1 MKKILIIY
9 TGGTIGMQ
17 HDAKGALIPFDFG
30 QVNEQ
35 VPELNHLGCKLSH
48 FAFDKLIDSS
58 NVTPSFWVQLAKT
71 IQKNYLKYDGFV
83 ILHGTD
89 TMAYSASALS
99 FMLENLA
106 KPVIFTGSQLPL
118 GAIRTDAKRNLI
130 SAVEIAAG
138 KILVPEVCI
147 YFSHRLFRGNRS
159 EKFNSAMFEAFQSPN
174 CPALANVGV
183 HVEYNRN
190 IIAKVSKKKLK
201 VHTHL
206 ETNIGLFRLFPGIGD
221 MWLQN
226 IVTIPSLKAI
236 VMATYGSGNAP
247 TDPTFTK
254 TLSSAIKRG
263 LIVINVSQCSGG
275 SVEQG
280 KYETSK
286 HLKEMGVIDGADLNA
301 EAALTKLMV
310 LLGQYPNDGRKVKKL
325 MTTSL
330 CGEMSEE

>member
-17 HDAKGALIPFDFG
+17 HDKEGALVPFDFG
-30 QVNEQ
+30 KVNEL
-35 VPELNHLGCKLSH
+35 VPELNHLGCKLTH
-48 FAFDKLIDSS
+48 HAFSKLIDSS
-58 NVTPSFWVQLAKT
+58 NATPEFWVELAKV
-71 IQKNYLKYDGFV
+71 IEKNYSKFDGFV

-99 FMLENLA
+99 FMLENLS

-138 KILVPEVCI
+138 KVLVPEVCI

-174 CPALANVGV
+174 CPPLAVVGV
-183 HVEYNRN
+183 NVDYNHD
-190 IIAKVSKKKLK
+190 IIAKPSKKKLI
-201 VHTHL
+201 VHTQL
-206 ETNIGLFRLFPGIGD
+206 ETGIGLFRLFPGISD
-221 MWLQN
+221 VWLQN
-226 IVTIPSLKAI
+226 IVNTPSLKAV

-247 TDPTFTK
+247 TDPAFIK
-254 TLSSAIKRG
+254 TLSKAIKRG
-263 LIVINVSQCSGG
+263 LIVVNVSQCSGG
-275 SVEQG
+275 SVVQG
-280 KYETSK
+280 KYATSK
-286 HLKEMGVIDGADLNA
+286 HLEEMGVLDGADLNA

-310 LLGQYPNDGRKVKKL
+310 LLGQYPNDLKKVKKL

-330 CGEMSEE
+330 CGEMS